1 MNKKE
6 YIEAITPLLEE
17 CEDMSL
23 IDLIFQL
30 LKKHSKANQRP
41 SAYPHQV

>member
-1 MNKKE
+1 MNKNE
-6 YIEAITPLLEE
+6 YLEAIIPLLNE

-30 LKKHSKANQRP
+30 LKKHSKANQHP

>member
-1 MNKKE
+1 MNKQE
-6 YIEAITPLLEE
+6 YIEAIIPLLNE
-17 CEDMSL
+17 CEDLSL

-30 LKKHSKANQRP
+30 LKKQSIVNQHP